1 MHFAL
6 DLPKNWNASLSSK
19 GQKFLPLLLL
29 FCANVRISAPEILI
43 AMDAGWTI
51 LISSSNS
58 CAGKLLARISRD
70 YQCSARQLF
79 GPSVYPYRLM
89 WSGLIQ
95 FSPETLLPIY
105 DVYTCSVG
113 GIIAPT
119 THQNVTPNTHTYSYN
134 SFINLASLFCL
145 EWTIALLAN
154 ASQC

>member
-95 FSPETLLPIY
+95 FPPRKQVCPSMLYYLCFCSMQCPTFLSFIHIPLVFDIHFCKWPSTLL
-105 DVYTCSVG
+105 
-113 GIIAPT
+113 
-119 THQNVTPNTHTYSYN
+119 HTS
-134 SFINLASLFCL
+134 LARLIQPQITS
-145 EWTIALLAN
+145 
-154 ASQC
+154 